1 MQKKMLCISKDL
13 LNFVHGRLKIFHM
26 YNSDMIFRKKRCF
39 WPIST
44 GFCISEHKKF
54 VYVQTGC
61 RQGQSVNTDS
71 ALKITRKITRTGR
84 PPPLAGASLYTTT
97 ITPPSLA

>member
-1 MQKKMLCISKDL
+1 
-13 LNFVHGRLKIFHM
+13 M

-71 ALKITRKITRTGR
+71 ALKITRKIIRTGR
-84 PPPLAGASLYTTT
+84 PWPGLPSIPPQSRRRRWRKGC
-97 ITPPSLA
+97 